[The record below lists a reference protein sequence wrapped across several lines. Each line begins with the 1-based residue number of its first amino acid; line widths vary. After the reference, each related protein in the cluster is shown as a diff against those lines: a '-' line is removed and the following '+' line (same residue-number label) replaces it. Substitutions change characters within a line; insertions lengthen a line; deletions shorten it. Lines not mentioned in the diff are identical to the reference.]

1 MVAQH
6 RFKHIENGDMKSL
19 CKITLVLFVLP
30 LCACYKQQETKE
42 HAIAQ
47 CGGDPDTGKFA
58 IQQYGCGSCHTI
70 PGIPGAN
77 GMVGPSLEKVAM
89 RTYIAGVLPNNGTN
103 IIRWILDPPSIDD
116 KTAMP
121 NVHVS
126 PEDARN
132 IATYLYTLK

>member
-1 MVAQH
+1 MK
-6 RFKHIENGDMKSL
+6 RFCQL
-19 CKITLVLFVLP
+19 TLLLLFVP
-30 LCACYKQQETKE
+30 LCACYKQRETKE

-47 CGGDPDTGKFA
+47 CGGDPRAGKAA

-70 PGIPGAN
+70 PGIHGAD
-77 GMVGPSLEKVAM
+77 GLVGPSLEKIAL
-89 RTYIAGVLPNNGTN
+89 RNYIGGVLPNNGTN

-126 PEDARN
+126 PDDARN